1 MDIVVNGNEM
11 KLSKTVDNIAI
22 YNIYG
27 MQLANE
33 SNVSSINLNVSS
45 GIYVV
50 EIVDGANVF
59 AKKIIVK

>member
-1 MDIVVNGNEM
+1 
-11 KLSKTVDNIAI
+11 
-22 YNIYG
+22 